1 MDAAYLDRFGGVARL
16 LGTQALE
23 RLYRAHVA
31 VVGIGGVGSW
41 TVEALARS
49 GVGHLTLVDLDDVC
63 VTNTNRQL
71 PALAGTIGRPKVEVL
86 AERVRQINPAC
97 QVRALSEFFTQQS
110 AERLLSEGFSCVVDA
125 IDVLANKCLLIAAA
139 RARGFPVVTIGGAGG
154 KRDVD
159 RIQRGD
165 LGDAFSDELLRQ
177 VRKRLRRDHGF
188 ARGETKGK
196 KVFGVRCIWS
206 SEQRVYPLPDG
217 SCALEPKGETSLRM
231 DCAGGFGAGVWVTG
245 SFGFAAAQ
253 GVGEQVLASDQ
264 GSTLA
269 GKSTSAAAR
278 ADAADSAVSAIAIPA
293 EEQAVAPE
301 LAVLDGG
308 GKA

>member
-16 LGTQALE
+16 LGARALE
-23 RLYRAHVA
+23 CLHRSHVA

-49 GVGHLTLVDLDDVC
+49 GVGSLTLVDLDDVC

-71 PALAGTIGRPKVEVL
+71 PALSGTIGCPKVEVL

-97 QVRALSEFFTQQS
+97 HVRALSEFFTQQS
-110 AERLLSEGFSCVVDA
+110 ADRLLAGTFGCVVDA
-125 IDVLANKCLLIAAA
+125 IDHLANKCLLIAAA

-154 KRDVD
+154 KRNVD
-159 RIQRGD
+159 RIERGD

-188 ARGETKGK
+188 ARGETRGKG
-196 KVFGVRCIWS
+196 VFGVRCVWS
-206 SEQRVYPLPDG
+206 GEQRVYPRPDG
-217 SCALEPKGETSLRM
+217 TCALEPKGESSLRM
-231 DCAGGFGAGVWVTG
+231 DCATGFGAGVWVTG

-253 GVGEQVLASDQ
+253 EAVEQVLGQ
-264 GSTLA
+264 GGLNA
-269 GKSTSAAAR
+269 EGLKSGR
-278 ADAADSAVSAIAIPA
+278 AEI
-293 EEQAVAPE
+293 
-301 LAVLDGG
+301 
-308 GKA
+308 